1 MSCALPILSYLL
13 ATLFANILVYTGRA
27 IYANIVGFPGGIAW
41 AMLVARVC
49 QLYPAASGSVIVGK
63 FFRIMNKWAWPQPVL
78 LKQIEEGPL
87 QMKVWNPKVS
97 QARKLLYSVPKVTF
111 SPRYYRFTTVINSI
125 SCPSSLLPILPCVQL
140 TTSPCQPRL

>member
-1 MSCALPILSYLL
+1 MLNSYVC
-13 ATLFANILVYTGRA
+13 IGRA

-87 QMKVWNPKVS
+87 QMKVWNPKVCK
-97 QARKLLYSVPKVTF
+97 ARNGMCLLIQLGLTGPF
-111 SPRYYRFTTVINSI
+111 FYYFRSTTVIDSI
-125 SCPSSLLPILPCVQL
+125 
-140 TTSPCQPRL
+140 

>member
-1 MSCALPILSYLL
+1 
-13 ATLFANILVYTGRA
+13 
-27 IYANIVGFPGGIAW
+27 
-41 AMLVARVC
+41 MLVARVC

-97 QARKLLYSVPKVTF
+97 
-111 SPRYYRFTTVINSI
+111 
-125 SCPSSLLPILPCVQL
+125 
-140 TTSPCQPRL
+140 